1 MRTSSVIGT
10 VVALAVI
17 IGAGC
22 PPQPGKTGGA
32 TLPAQV
38 GQKEPGE
45 ALSLTLED
53 YPRVDGSTSTR
64 PLAKLIACKMFDLAC
79 HRVVHP
85 FGQLGDRVMAP
96 EATGDRKKAA
106 AAEYVAGRVVHRGT
120 HDSYVHLVM
129 EEADLI
135 LVARLPSQDELAL
148 AERKEVQLEAK
159 PVALDAFVFIVNTE
173 NTIADLTTE
182 QIQGIYTG
190 QIKNW
195 SEVGGQD
202 AQVLAYQRD
211 PNSGSQELMKSL
223 VMKDLEM
230 IDAPDMI
237 LHGMEGPI
245 HRVNEERNGLG
256 FSVYYYE
263 QFMAP
268 VRNIKLCAVDG
279 IMPSAKT
286 IRARAYP
293 YTTEVY
299 VVIRQDLP
307 EDSSAYKLREWLL
320 ADEGQQIVA
329 ESGYVP
335 IR

>member
-1 MRTSSVIGT
+1 VIGT

-17 IGAGC
+17 GAGC
-22 PPQPGKTGGA
+22 LPQPGETGGA
-32 TLPAQV
+32 GLPAPV
-38 GQKEPGE
+38 GQKEPSE

-64 PLAKLIACKMFDLAC
+64 PLAKLIACKMFGLAC
-79 HRVVHP
+79 HRVVVR
-85 FGQLGDRVMAP
+85 FGGLGNRVMAP
-96 EATGDRKKAA
+96 EATRDRKKAA
-106 AAEYVAGRVVHRGT
+106 AAEYVVKRVVHTGT
-120 HDSYVHLVM
+120 HDSYVHLI
-129 EEADLI
+129 EEHTELI
-135 LVARLPSQDELAL
+135 LVARLPSQDELDL
-148 AERKEVQLEAK
+148 AEEKEVQLEAK

-173 NTIADLTTE
+173 NPVADLTSE

-202 AQVLAYQRD
+202 AQILAYQRD
-211 PNSGSQELMKSL
+211 HNSGSQELMKSL

-237 LHGMEGPI
+237 AHGMIGPI
-245 HRVNEERNGLG
+245 NLVNEERNGLG

-268 VRNIKLCAVDG
+268 VRNIKLCAADG
-279 IMPSAKT
+279 ILPSAET
-286 IRARAYP
+286 IRARTYP

-307 EDSSAYKLREWLL
+307 EDSSAYKLRDWLL
-320 ADEGQQIVA
+320 TNEGQDVVA
-329 ESGYVP
+329 KSGYVP

>member
-1 MRTSSVIGT
+1 MIGT

-17 IGAGC
+17 GAGC
-22 PPQPGKTGGA
+22 LPRQGETGGA
-32 TLPAQV
+32 GLPAQV

-45 ALSLTLED
+45 ALSLMLED

-64 PLAKLIACKMFDLAC
+64 PLAKLIACKMFGLAY
-79 HRVVHP
+79 HRVV
-85 FGQLGDRVMAP
+85 FGWSGNRVMAP
-96 EATGDRKKAA
+96 EATRDRKKAA
-106 AAEYVAGRVVHRGT
+106 AAEYVGKRVVHTGT
-120 HDSYVHLVM
+120 HDSYVHLI
-129 EEADLI
+129 EEHTELI
-135 LVARLPSQDELAL
+135 LVARLPSQDELDL
-148 AERKEVQLEAK
+148 AEEKEVQLEAK

-173 NTIADLTTE
+173 NPVADLTTE

-190 QIKNW
+190 QINTW

-202 AQVLAYQRD
+202 AQLLAYQRD
-211 PNSGSQELMKSL
+211 HNSGSQELMKSL

-230 IDAPDMI
+230 IDAPAMI
-237 LHGMEGPI
+237 AHGMMGPI
-245 HRVNEERNGLG
+245 DRVNEGRNGLG

-263 QFMAP
+263 HFMAP

-279 IMPSAKT
+279 IMPSAET
-286 IRARAYP
+286 IRARTYP

-307 EDSSAYKLREWLL
+307 EDSSAYKLRDWLL
-320 ADEGQQIVA
+320 TNEGQRVVA
-329 ESGYVP
+329 ESGYVT